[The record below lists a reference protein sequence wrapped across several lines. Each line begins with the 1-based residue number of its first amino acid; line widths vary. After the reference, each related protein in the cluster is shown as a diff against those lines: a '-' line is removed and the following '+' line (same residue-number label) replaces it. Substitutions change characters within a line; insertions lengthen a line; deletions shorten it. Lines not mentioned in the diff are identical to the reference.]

1 MPTSKEYRQQ
11 ARECLELAHRPSE
24 LYIKAALL
32 ELVTEF
38 NDAAEELERREQIPL
53 TEPGFLHT
61 DALCDDVACS
71 PLRPTSPA

>member
-11 ARECLELAHRPSE
+11 AMECLELARRPSE
-24 LYIKAALL
+24 LYIESALL

-53 TEPGFLHT
+53 NEPGFLSPGR
-61 DALCDDVACS
+61 AL
-71 PLRPTSPA
+71 